1 MFTVVLL
8 DKKGNLLECRDYN
21 RKISAEDIA
30 DIKDIYGIE
39 NCSISDRCER
49 EISLNEITRKSIIFL
64 KEVLR

>member
-39 NCSISDRCER
+39 NCSISDRCEK
-49 EISLNEITRKSIIFL
+49 EISLNNITRKSIIFL
-64 KEVLR
+64 KEV